1 MPAERS
7 LSVTLV
13 TSSFA
18 AVMVQNRP
26 SSGSVSVTLCA
37 GFFPGTRA
45 HNMAYTGSV
54 SVTLF
59 GASVPAVTAKTKTS
73 PVGTASIGTEWLS
86 ATTICCNVGH
96 ATVVAAYRVLSVV
109 WRDQIDK
116 NKARHLTLDAKE
128 RDIRGQVR
136 AYFDEIDKNKAR
148 QVALDVKERE
158 MLQQVRSYFK
168 RLTQNPHHN
177 VTSTSHR
184 VLLGEDALSV
194 ARNPAAHSL
203 QIVAAMVLVILSV

>member
-1 MPAERS
+1 
-7 LSVTLV
+7 
-13 TSSFA
+13 
-18 AVMVQNRP
+18 
-26 SSGSVSVTLCA
+26 
-37 GFFPGTRA
+37 
-45 HNMAYTGSV
+45 MAYTGSV

-136 AYFDEIDKNKAR
+136 AYFHEIDKNKAR